1 MPSVDPTLRLVQ
13 CAAHHRD
20 WTSEPSWSILRPAL
34 TTTLLVDQPRFLSL
48 TLTPADP
55 AASLLLEKRLLPR
68 FTNPELS
75 SDGDEGSL
83 LLGSKQDVL
92 VPITLDLRELP
103 LEATGIV
110 CGVAGRL
117 AAADSGREANGAGA
131 TPPNGSKRPSFDS
144 TSNQGASHSSPG
156 ASTAGNTHSIPLPI
170 SSPHHR
176 RQQHEQQQQRHQ
188 HHHHHH
194 HHHHHRHHHSPSFSS
209 TSSISESRS
218 SALAIPTGQLQHQLV
233 PDRPRDD
240 GPGPIEISFLS
251 TARAGTVLV
260 GERELQRAVDALEAE
275 RRQPDE
281 SIMAN
286 QS

>member
-1 MPSVDPTLRLVQ
+1 MPSVDPTLQLVQ

-117 AAADSGREANGAGA
+117 AAADSGREANEAG
-131 TPPNGSKRPSFDS
+131 TTSPNGSKRSSFDS
-144 TSNQGASHSSPG
+144 SSNQDASQSSPG
-156 ASTAGNTHSIPLPI
+156 ASVTENRHSSPLPI

-176 RQQHEQQQQRHQ
+176 RHQHEQQQRHHQ
-188 HHHHHH
+188 
-194 HHHHHRHHHSPSFSS
+194 HHHHRHHHSHSFSS
-209 TSSISESRS
+209 ASSVSEPRS
-218 SALAIPTGQLQHQLV
+218 SALPTPTGQLQHQLV
-233 PDRPRDD
+233 PDRPRNDE
-240 GPGPIEISFLS
+240 PGPIEISFLS

-281 SIMAN
+281 SILAN